1 MINFSHPLNEYNEY
15 PNFIECKLYFQ
26 GKLLV
31 THYIKNSR
39 ISAKRFENKVCRYMF
54 FKDNKVNMA
63 YELDYTEMKGI
74 HADKKPKTIHH
85 TLPRCK

>member
-1 MINFSHPLNEYNEY
+1 MINFTRPLNEYNEY

-26 GKLLV
+26 GELMV
-31 THYIKNSR
+31 THYIKNTR
-39 ISAKRFENKVCRYMF
+39 MAAKRFENKVCRYMF

-63 YELDYTEMKGI
+63 YDLDYTEMRGI

-85 TLPRCK
+85 KLPRCK